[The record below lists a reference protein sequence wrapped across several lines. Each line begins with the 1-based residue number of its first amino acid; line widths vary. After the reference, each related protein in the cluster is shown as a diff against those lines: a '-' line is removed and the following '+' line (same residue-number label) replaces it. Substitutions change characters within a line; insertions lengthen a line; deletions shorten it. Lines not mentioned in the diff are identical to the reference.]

1 MRFKN
6 RYYLVEIRWESVAG
20 GGNVAAA
27 NAASAAA
34 GSSSASTAPSLRHVD
49 LSLQSYQLLVSL
61 REAIQFHFGDLVLGR
76 LNQSLG
82 VRYLNTL
89 TNLAII
95 RCARADH
102 RAVGATL
109 SFVTSLR
116 NRGVIFKTIHLAGT
130 IRSCQKAAVK
140 LQRRRMG
147 ELRELMQRAE
157 EELAATAAAAAAG
170 SVATGSALTSAEHAT
185 LSAAIVGTTARTNQ
199 AAAKNAQQVF
209 RQLSLLLSQY
219 NAARAAAAAATAA
232 SSSSMAASS
241 ASAAA
246 AASLVAPVAAN
257 PAAISAALDQVLSQS
272 EEEIMAMET

>member
-1 MRFKN
+1 M
-6 RYYLVEIRWESVAG
+6 
-20 GGNVAAA
+20 AAA
-27 NAASAAA
+27 NAASASAA
-34 GSSSASTAPSLRHVD
+34 ASISSSSAPSLRHVD

-61 REAIQFHFGDLVLGR
+61 REAILFHFGDLVVGR

-109 SFVTSLR
+109 SFITSLR
-116 NRGVIFKTIHLAGT
+116 NRGVIIKTVHLAGT

-147 ELRELMQRAE
+147 EMREQMQRAE
-157 EELAATAAAAAAG
+157 EEMAAPAGTAAG
-170 SVATGSALTSAEHAT
+170 SGPGAALTPSEHAV
-185 LSAAIVGTTARTNQ
+185 LSAAITGTTARPNQ

-219 NAARAAAAAATAA
+219 NAARAASAAANAP
-232 SSSSMAASS
+232 SSSTSTSATS
-241 ASAAA
+241 ASA
-246 AASLVAPVAAN
+246 LLTPVAAN
-257 PAAISAALDQVLSQS
+257 PAAISAAIDEVQAAA